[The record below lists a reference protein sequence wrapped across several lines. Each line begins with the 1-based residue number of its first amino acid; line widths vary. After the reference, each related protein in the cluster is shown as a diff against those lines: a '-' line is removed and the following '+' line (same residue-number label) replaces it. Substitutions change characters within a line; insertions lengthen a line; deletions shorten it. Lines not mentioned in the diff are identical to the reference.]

1 MIHLKNISSASVRCV
16 CIISVLYCA
25 YLCIKFSLGI
35 SDFLEVISSLSHC
48 ILFLYLFVLFTRKE
62 FFFFSFFLFYYY
74 YYFTL
79 QYSLPSI
86 IWHSASLFSAICK
99 AFSDNHFAFLH
110 FFCGDG
116 FRSPTPIQCYE
127 PPSIVFRSNALNLFV
142 TSTV

>member
-62 FFFFSFFLFYYY
+62 FFFSVFFYFIIIIILLYNILSLLSFDIL
-74 YYFTL
+74 L
-79 QYSLPSI
+79 
-86 IWHSASLFSAICK
+86 LFS
-99 AFSDNHFAFLH
+99 
-110 FFCGDG
+110 
-116 FRSPTPIQCYE
+116 Q
-127 PPSIVFRSNALNLFV
+127 LFV
-142 TSTV
+142 RLSQTTILLFCISFVGMALDHQLLYNVMNLHQ